1 MGYSVERI
9 EELRQLM
16 YDLIAKEKD
25 LLNVE
30 VIRVSQQ
37 LDLALNEYNR
47 LLINIHS
54 SLMK

>member
-47 LLINIHS
+47 LSIN
-54 SLMK
+54 